1 MVNRVAVFVLAIGI
15 VIGCSGVSWA
25 ADASTMG
32 YNWTGVYAGL
42 NAGVGIGSSD
52 AKTTTVFS
60 PTGYFATSSVPAI
73 ASAGD
78 QNLNNT
84 NFIGGAQVGY
94 NQQFGK
100 WVLGGELDFNFMNI
114 NDSKSCTEVYPCC
127 APTTFT
133 IKSSVDTD
141 WLFTLRPRIG
151 YASNNWLFYATGGL
165 AVTKLNADFILTDTF
180 ANGHETGSISE
191 TKAGWTVGGG
201 IEMGFKNKWSIK
213 TEYLYANF
221 GDVSTT
227 SQNFTAFTPPIAF
240 PANTFTHTINMQ
252 IHIVRVG
259 LNYRF

>member
-1 MVNRVAVFVLAIGI
+1 MVNRIAVFILVIGI
-15 VIGCSGVSWA
+15 VIGCSVVSWA
-25 ADASTMG
+25 ADPSATG
-32 YNWTGVYAGL
+32 YKWNGVYAGL
-42 NAGVGIGSSD
+42 NGGWAKGISN
-52 AKTTTVFS
+52 ATTTTVFS
-60 PTGYFATSSVPAI
+60 PTGYFATTSPPAI

-78 QNLNNT
+78 QSLNND
-84 NFIGGAQVGY
+84 NFIGGGQVGY
-94 NQQFGK
+94 NWQSGK
-100 WVLGGELDFNFMNI
+100 LVLGGELDFNFMNI

-141 WLFTLRPRIG
+141 WLFTVRPRIG

-165 AVTKLNADFILTDTF
+165 AVTKLNAEFILTDTF
-180 ANGHETGSISE
+180 ANAHETGSISE

-201 IEMGFKNKWSIK
+201 IEMGFKNNWSIK

-227 SQNFTAFTPPIAF
+227 SQNFTAISPPIPF
-240 PANTFTHTINMQ
+240 PANTFTHKINMQ